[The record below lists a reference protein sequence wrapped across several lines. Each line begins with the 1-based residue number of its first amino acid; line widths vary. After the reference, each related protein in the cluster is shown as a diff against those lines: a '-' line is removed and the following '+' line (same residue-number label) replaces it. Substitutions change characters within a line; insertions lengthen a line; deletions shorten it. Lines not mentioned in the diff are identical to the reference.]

1 MSEVPKKVWLPLWEA
16 RSAMCKDGTNQIQY
30 IRADIVEEMRKAL
43 ESFLNATGMPDRIK
57 AAQAANKALVEY
69 RGYSDETDKEC
80 RRLFSVIDN
89 ALEEE

>member
-1 MSEVPKKVWLPLWEA
+1 MSEEKYIPPKVLHHGVYPFDDMTK
-16 RSAMCKDGTNQIQY
+16 Y
-30 IRADIVEEMRKAL
+30 IRADIVEEMREAL

-69 RGYSDETDKEC
+69 RGYDNETDKEC
-80 RRLFSVIDN
+80 RRLCSVIDK